1 MNSPT
6 TEETIK
12 TMSLSDIV
20 VTIGELTRIVGE
32 SATELATAVTK
43 GHYGLADLHRGVINV
58 NLEFIN
64 KLQNQKDDID
74 FLAKRKYR
82 HGYWK

>member
-1 MNSPT
+1 MNISS

-12 TMSLSDIV
+12 TMPLTDIIDA
-20 VTIGELTRIVGE
+20 IGELTRIVGE
-32 SATELATAVTK
+32 SSMELATAVTK
-43 GHYGLADLHRGVINV
+43 GQYGLADLHRGVINV

-74 FLAKRKYR
+74 FLAKRNYR
-82 HGYWK
+82 HGY

>member
-1 MNSPT
+1 MNMPT

-12 TMSLSDIV
+12 TMSILDIKNAI
-20 VTIGELTRIVGE
+20 TEFSEIIAS

-43 GHYGLADLHRGVINV
+43 GHYGLADLHRGVIAV
-58 NLEFIN
+58 NLDFIN

-82 HGYWK
+82 HGY

>member
-1 MNSPT
+1 MRVVLFTFVLTQFLHKMT

-20 VTIGELTRIVGE
+20 ETIGELTRIVGE

-58 NLEFIN
+58 NL
-64 KLQNQKDDID
+64 
-74 FLAKRKYR
+74 
-82 HGYWK
+82 